1 MSNKKVTYMTRN
13 AARLIGMRKTA
24 SAYVNGQQAPQ
35 EYRHSYSMN
44 DYLNNQRAGMGIY
57 NSSIRGEY
65 EPSELYDKS
74 FIMPSERC

>member
-1 MSNKKVTYMTRN
+1 MTYN
-13 AARLIGMRKTA
+13 AAKLIGMRKTA
-24 SAYVNGQQAPQ
+24 SAYINGQQAPQ
-35 EYRHSYSMN
+35 EYRHSYSLSK
-44 DYLNNQRAGMGIY
+44 YLNDQRGGNATY